1 MARLYIP
8 MPQEQFEKLR
18 EIAVREV
25 RTPQAQALVILRDA
39 LEETRAEQIE
49 PARAAK

>member
-18 EIAVREV
+18 EIAVREY
-25 RTPQAQALVILRDA
+25 RTPQAQAAVILKQS
-39 LEETRAEQIE
+39 LEKTEQKE
-49 PARAAK
+49 LAGTAK